1 VCPEVYLAGA
11 EAALE
16 GDTLTDWMLLNWQ
29 ICGVT
34 GMYTLLGSRFLIRR
48 SSAVG
53 QFLTG
58 LDLVNASNLWVD
70 KRS

>member
-34 GMYTLLGSRFLIRR
+34 QVCTRYL
-48 SSAVG
+48 AVG
-53 QFLTG
+53 F
-58 LDLVNASNLWVD
+58 
-70 KRS
+70 